1 MITVALL
8 AAAWISDG
16 KPVLQGA
23 AAYGDD
29 PAPVMRRA
37 FEVAAP
43 GEAELAIAS
52 LGYYVVEVNGTR
64 LSATSRLR
72 RGPFRRIRLCRRRRR

>member
-64 LSATSRLR
+64 LSAT
-72 RGPFRRIRLCRRRRR
+72 GPCFAWAIAH